1 MTDPLSQDDPW
12 KELARD
18 LGVEDATQPAAK
30 APEPATALP
39 ADDPES
45 EPVGEERPARGFIHR
60 PLEPEPSSV
69 EDSTPADIEAE
80 AFADAVELD
89 LDDGEEADGEAA
101 EGESAGEEAQS
112 GEGPPGTGR
121 KRRRRRR
128 RRRKS
133 GAAEAGGEGVAA
145 AEAEPVGESADDS
158 DATAPA
164 AEEEEEYAA
173 GEPDEEAEEVGAESV
188 PLAAEEDT
196 GGDVLRDLIATW
208 NVPSWDEIVAGLHRP
223 ER

>member
-1 MTDPLSQDDPW
+1 MTDPLSDDPW

-30 APEPATALP
+30 PPQPAASRP
-39 ADDPES
+39 DEDPEA
-45 EPVGEERPARGFIHR
+45 EPVGEERPARGFGHR
-60 PLEPEPSSV
+60 PLEPEPAAA
-69 EDSTPADIEAE
+69 EDSTPPDIVAE
-80 AFADAVELD
+80 AFTDAVDSD
-89 LDDGEEADGEAA
+89 LDDGEEAEGEAA
-101 EGESAGEEAQS
+101 EGEAGGEEGQP

-128 RRRKS
+128 RRRKG
-133 GAAEAGGEGVAA
+133 GAPEAGGEGGTA
-145 AEAEPVGESADDS
+145 AEAEPAGEPADD
-158 DATAPA
+158 AEVPA
-164 AEEEEEYAA
+164 AAAEDEFAAA

-196 GGDVLRDLIATW
+196 GSDVLRDLIATW
-208 NVPSWDEIVAGLHRP
+208 NVPSWDEIVASLYRP